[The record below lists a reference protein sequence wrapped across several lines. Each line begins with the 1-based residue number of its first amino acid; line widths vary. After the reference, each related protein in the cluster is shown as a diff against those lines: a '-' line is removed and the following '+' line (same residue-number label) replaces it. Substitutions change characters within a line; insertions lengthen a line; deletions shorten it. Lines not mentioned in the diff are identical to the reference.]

1 MNNSGC
7 KKMLFISVVI
17 GVLIMLSPI
26 FITGSLYNDNEVM
39 GGLLSAEL
47 VVRTLS
53 LVIGL
58 IVIYDGFKSF
68 YKK

>member
-1 MNNSGC
+1 
-7 KKMLFISVVI
+7 
-17 GVLIMLSPI
+17 MLSPI

>member
-1 MNNSGC
+1 
-7 KKMLFISVVI
+7 MLFISVVI